1 MDQLLPLTGGADPSH
16 AHPVRTSRR
25 SQRAEAWIAA
35 LVGVAGCDALGPA
48 KKPSQAIV
56 FAAESD
62 PGVPLAGVQVLH
74 RGKVAATTQADG
86 SAPLQITGQEGE
98 TFDFDVKCPAGYRA
112 PEAPIA
118 VVLRRTAGAGVAARF
133 PVRCVPRER
142 TLVVAVRA
150 DGAPNV
156 PVLYLG
162 REVARTDGSGAAHV
176 AFRLAATESVALT
189 LDTTEQSKLRP
200 QSPTMT
206 FHGAERDQIVSFA
219 QKFEAEVPKP
229 KPAVVRAAPAP
240 EPIGPVRL
248 NRHLR

>member
-1 MDQLLPLTGGADPSH
+1 MK
-16 AHPVRTSRR
+16 TSRR
-25 SQRAEAWIAA
+25 TQGAAAWVAV
-35 LVGVAGCDALGPA
+35 LVGAAGCDALGPA

-62 PGVPLAGVQVLH
+62 PGVALAGVQVLH

-86 SAPLQITGQEGE
+86 MAPLQITGQEGE
-98 TFDFDVKCPAGYRA
+98 TFDFDVKCPAGYRS

-118 VVLRRTAGAGVAARF
+118 VVLRRTAGPGVAARF

-142 TLVVAVRA
+142 SLVVAVRA
-150 DGAPNV
+150 EGGANLPL
-156 PVLYLG
+156 LYLG
-162 REVARTDGSGAAHV
+162 REVARTDASGAAHV
-176 AFRLAATESVALT
+176 AFRVAATDAVALT

-200 QSPTMT
+200 QSPTMS
-206 FHGAERDQIVSFA
+206 FHGAERDQLLPFA
-219 QKFEAEVPKP
+219 QKFEVEAPKP
-229 KPAVVRAAPAP
+229 KPAAVRAPSPPP